1 MPFAIWWSAG
11 VVVQWYLR
19 NGLSDRHAR
28 REALIDLE
36 EVITAYGQAL
46 EATESDF
53 PGLPIRLGD
62 LGNGLRTRYGRR
74 GALADL
80 EEATMHSRRRPI

>member
-19 NGLSDRHAR
+19 NGLSDRHPR
-28 REALIDLE
+28 RGPLADLE
-36 EVITAYGQAL
+36 QVITAYGQPL
-46 EATESDF
+46 EATEANTPDR
-53 PGLPIRLGD
+53 PMRLSD

-74 GALADL
+74 GVLADL
-80 EEATMHSRRRPI
+80 EEATMHSRRRPR